1 MPIPFMRIEW
11 NKYETAL
18 LVDAYERVAS
28 GEVSRKEEVKRL
40 SDRLRNRL
48 LMNGIGISDKY
59 RNENGIAMQLSAI
72 EFCMTKGVSGL
83 NNPSK
88 LFVEITTMA
97 MEDRPSYELLLK
109 DALELYPEPVASV
122 KLSTPVAYEQG
133 QKSDFGFIREGDD
146 KKDMCVLSQIK
157 EVLSL
162 RFPKGFRLESIIEL
176 KRFRRFYSDFTGKDY
191 LKSDDFLTLDIKEC
205 GIISD
210 NKVFVPERILSNDV
224 KRQIVSFIENHFFNG
239 KRYIYY
245 KTIFR
250 KFENELLDSII
261 VDEKMLCTY
270 LRYYYD
276 DTWFFYK
283 DYMTCEENVSIDI
296 DDIVIE
302 YVREQGRVVLEDEL
316 VKVLEYLPENEVR
329 HSFNNHPSVLI
340 SYGRNQGRFHID
352 LFVVTQQ
359 ELEAVSEIID
369 KAIEKYEFVG
379 SDELISDIRQNVPS
393 IITNNSVLS
402 DYGIRKALWC
412 KLEGRYSF
420 NNAIISAFGHNLS
433 SKEALSS
440 FAKTHEE
447 YSLDEIDSLADSLGT
462 VINYYLESLLEY
474 SIRINHD
481 IFVSKSKVQ
490 FDVGAIDNAIDNWCS
505 KSQPFFPLKS
515 ITNFSLFP
523 ETQYPWTQRL
533 LESFLLTS
541 SKHYTLLKSDFL
553 NKNNICGAIVYK
565 GYKELFDD
573 QSMMKPFDSLLSIV
587 LVRDNIP
594 LTKDIAIAHLASEG
608 YIVQR
613 RYSQIEQ
620 VLGKAKA
627 IKENKN
633 N

>member
-1 MPIPFMRIEW
+1 MPIPFIRIEW

-316 VKVLEYLPENEVR
+316 VKVL
-329 HSFNNHPSVLI
+329 
-340 SYGRNQGRFHID
+340 GRFHID

-490 FDVGAIDNAIDNWCS
+490 FDVDAIDNAIDNWCS